1 MVNGNKNKGNEGITL
16 VALIITIIILI
27 ILSAVTINAVFDLNI
42 LDVAQRGAEEYAE
55 GQYKEKEEFEKL
67 NEMLKKGIII
77 ENLPENTEK
86 VEAGTLVAVP
96 EKWKNKTQI
105 YELKEDG
112 AEIIKTSMNAS
123 VYAVSS
129 RKWRDGTCAIW
140 ILLCRRKPIKW
151 SNNIR

>member
-1 MVNGNKNKGNEGITL
+1 MEKGKKQKNKGITL

-129 RKWRDGTCAIW
+129 RKWRNNTCTIW
-140 ILLCRRKPIKW
+140 FLLCRRKPIKW